1 MNDNILHAA
10 QQVIDGGLA
19 RPVLVGNADVIR
31 RRIIELKL
39 RIREGEEFEIVNPAE
54 DPRLDEFCDEFYRL
68 KCREGVSPT
77 RARYIVRSRNTAFS
91 SLMVHLGYADAML
104 CGTIGP
110 FQEHLQRVAD
120 IIGKAPGVS
129 DFSSLVVLILP
140 TGTFFICDTHVTY
153 QPSAQEIAEMAIL
166 AATEVE
172 RFGIAPKVALVSHS
186 NFGNRQDASA
196 AKMQDA
202 LRLLHERAPHL
213 EVDGEMHADAA
224 VLEDIRRITLPD
236 STLHGSANL
245 LVMPNV
251 DAAHISYNLLKVL
264 GGGVSVGPILLGAAR
279 PAHVVTQSISVRG
292 LVNMTAIAAVD
303 AQIRQKEQAE
313 TEHPER

>member
-1 MNDNILHAA
+1 
-10 QQVIDGGLA
+10 
-19 RPVLVGNADVIR
+19 
-31 RRIIELKL
+31 
-39 RIREGEEFEIVNPAE
+39 
-54 DPRLDEFCDEFYRL
+54 
-68 KCREGVSPT
+68 
-77 RARYIVRSRNTAFS
+77 
-91 SLMVHLGYADAML
+91 
-104 CGTIGP
+104 
-110 FQEHLQRVAD
+110 
-120 IIGKAPGVS
+120 
-129 DFSSLVVLILP
+129 
-140 TGTFFICDTHVTY
+140 
-153 QPSAQEIAEMAIL
+153 MAIL

-186 NFGNRQDASA
+186 NFGNRQDDSA
-196 AKMQDA
+196 AKMQGA
-202 LRLLHERAPHL
+202 LRILRERAPRL

-264 GGGVSVGPILLGAAR
+264 GGGVSVGPILLGTAR

-303 AQIRQKEQAE
+303 AQIREKEQTE
-313 TEHPER
+313 TKHPEG